1 MVNKMVARGN
11 TVGNSRRKGVGKMS
25 ESVVLTK
32 PSLVYKVK
40 EFVVKTSL
48 FAFGVTFEIVSK
60 YSPELKQEISD
71 WEDGRVFS
79 MGLMNN
85 GPAMSIKKQGD
96 HIEFLGM
103 AHKDPKLTIYF
114 KNVEGALL
122 VFTGQIGSHMAFI
135 DHRANCH
142 GNLAEAV
149 QTARAMN
156 IVQKYLMPGFILN
169 KTFKDPPKFT
179 FSQLMLKAKVY
190 ALLTPYMI
198 LNLGK

>member
-1 MVNKMVARGN
+1 MNEAI
-11 TVGNSRRKGVGKMS
+11 
-25 ESVVLTK
+25 LTK
-32 PSLVYKVK
+32 PSLVYMIK

-48 FAFGVTFEIVSK
+48 FAFGVCFEIVSK
-60 YSPELKQEISD
+60 YSDELKKEIAD

-79 MGLMNN
+79 LGLMNN
-85 GPAMSIKKQGD
+85 GPAMSIKKEGD
-96 HIEFLGM
+96 HIVFLGM
-103 AHKDPKLTIYF
+103 GHKNPKLTIFF

-156 IVQKYLMPGFILN
+156 VVQKYLMPVFILN
-169 KTFKDPPKFT
+169 KTFKAPPTFT
-179 FSQLMLKAKVY
+179 FSQLLLKAWVM
-190 ALLTPYMI
+190 ALLTPYMVI
-198 LNLGK
+198 SLFK